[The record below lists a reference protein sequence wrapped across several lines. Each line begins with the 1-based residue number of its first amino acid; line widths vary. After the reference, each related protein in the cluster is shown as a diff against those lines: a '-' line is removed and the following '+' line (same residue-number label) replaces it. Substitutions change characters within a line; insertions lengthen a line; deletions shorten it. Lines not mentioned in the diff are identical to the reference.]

1 MGIIQFLIF
10 IAFILVYAA
19 IVGALIVRVAAH
31 YAPGLY
37 NSDDGQDQEVALR
50 G

>member
-10 IAFILVYAA
+10 VAFILVYVA
-19 IVGALIVRVAAH
+19 IVGTLIVRVAAH
-31 YAPGLY
+31 FAPGLY
-37 NSDDGQDQEVALR
+37 NRDNGQDQEVALR